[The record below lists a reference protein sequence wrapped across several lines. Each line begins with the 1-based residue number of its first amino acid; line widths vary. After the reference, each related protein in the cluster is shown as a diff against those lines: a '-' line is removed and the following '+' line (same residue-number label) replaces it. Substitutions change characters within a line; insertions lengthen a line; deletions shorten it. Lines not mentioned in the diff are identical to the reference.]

1 MKLSCRF
8 FFNVFFGIALILF
21 CTSYSFAILVPPS
34 NGRTEPAFDSNKSF
48 EYLKKQCSFGPRPPN
63 SNAHT
68 KTKDYLALEL
78 KKYANS
84 VMLQNFTCK
93 IGENTL
99 NLTNIIA
106 MFGPNVDKK
115 VILAAHWDT
124 RPSAD
129 KESDPKKLNQPI
141 IGANDGASGVAVLLE
156 LARAFKASPPP
167 IKIIMVL
174 FDGEDYGKKTSEMFL
189 GSRYFA
195 RNIRPEWFPD
205 YGILLD
211 MIGDKNLDVYIEQN
225 SINAAPEVVNR
236 VWKVAGDLGLK
247 EFHNKIGYAITD
259 DHIEL
264 INVGIECI
272 DLIDFDYPY
281 WHTLQDTPDKCSPK
295 SLGTI
300 GKLLLE
306 LIYH

>member
-1 MKLSCRF
+1 MKLSRRLCCNAF
-8 FFNVFFGIALILF
+8 FSIILILF
-21 CTSYSFAILVPPS
+21 CASYSLAIP
-34 NGRTEPAFDSNKSF
+34 TFDSNKSF
-48 EYLKKQCSFGPRPPN
+48 EYLKKQCSFGPRPPG
-63 SNAHT
+63 SDAHT
-68 KTKDYLALEL
+68 KTKNYLASEL

-106 MFGPNVDKK
+106 IFGPNVDKK

-129 KESDPKKLNQPI
+129 KESDPKKRNQPI

-189 GSRYFA
+189 GSRHFA

-211 MIGDKNLDVYIEQN
+211 MIGDKNLDVYIGY
-225 SINAAPEVVNR
+225 SI
-236 VWKVAGDLGLK
+236 
-247 EFHNKIGYAITD
+247 ID
-259 DHIEL
+259 DHVEL
-264 INVGIECI
+264 INVGIQCI
-272 DLIDFDYPY
+272 DIIDFDYPY

-306 LIYH
+306 LLYH

>member
-8 FFNVFFGIALILF
+8 CCNAVFSIILILF
-21 CTSYSFAILVPPS
+21 CASYSLARP
-34 NGRTEPAFDSNKSF
+34 TFDSIKSF
-48 EYLKKQCSFGPRPPN
+48 EYLKKQCSFGPRPPG
-63 SNAHT
+63 SDAHT
-68 KTKDYLALEL
+68 KTKNYLALEL

-106 MFGPNVDKK
+106 IFGPNVDKK

-129 KESDPKKLNQPI
+129 KESDPKKRNQPI

-156 LARAFKASPPP
+156 LARVFKSSPPP

-225 SINAAPEVVNR
+225 SQNAAPEVVDR

-259 DHIEL
+259 DHVEL

-272 DLIDFDYPY
+272 DIIDFEYPY